1 MSMISY
7 HLSVNHVLSSAVK
20 CCHVLSCAVMCVSTI
35 CQHPSPV
42 ACVSQSYAMTCLS
55 IICYHVS
62 HAIMCHMLSCVCHEH
77 AVESVETTH
86 LHPASS
92 SRPPFACAFASVC
105 VVAEVRAAS
114 RVWCHVMYMTV
125 PSHFRAHHAH
135 LYMAWHKAQLCIAA
149 CSMRHMPSH
158 PTRPRSRLLKCAAS
172 MPHR

>member
-1 MSMISY
+1 M
-7 HLSVNHVLSSAVK
+7 
-20 CCHVLSCAVMCVSTI
+20 CCHVCVNHMPTPVTCSMCVTI
-35 CQHPSPV
+35 LCHDMSFN
-42 ACVSQSYAMTCLS
+42 
-55 IICYHVS
+55 
-62 HAIMCHMLSCVCHEH
+62 HMLSCVCHEH

-158 PTRPRSRLLKCAAS
+158 PTRPRSRLLKCA
-172 MPHR
+172 HRCPIDKALHSNCACLRPPRHSCTSTPMQL